1 MKERRL
7 ELAVQVADCGHDDDR
22 GRISERAGSPVFILP
37 LTPHDSEAG
46 RRERETTASVRQL
59 FNHRA
64 FRR

>member
-37 LTPHDSEAG
+37 LTPINPNGGWPQA
-46 RRERETTASVRQL
+46 RK
-59 FNHRA
+59 
-64 FRR
+64 

>member
-37 LTPHDSEAG
+37 LNRYVAPLG
-46 RRERETTASVRQL
+46 RAEPL
-59 FNHRA
+59 KM
-64 FRR
+64 